1 MAKKVQSI
9 FVQLVGGWNR
19 FWFEF
24 DASSQLALF
33 RPAFAILM
41 FFFALSRTPD
51 LKMFFSSQGIMPTLL
66 MADSPEVH
74 FRFSILTAYDSMGLI
89 WIIHVALLSS
99 CLLLAFNI
107 FPRAAAIVAFLCH
120 VTFLNRN
127 MAVIYGV
134 DTISAFYLFY
144 LCFMDYRTRAVTSPD
159 FQSMLGSAAMRL
171 AQIQLCIVY
180 GYSGL
185 NKVQGAAWWKGEALW
200 YILSNPQ
207 MAHLNFSW
215 ISHFPVIVV
224 VATYSTLFWEVYF
237 PALVWVPK
245 MRYPALIGG
254 VLLHIGIGIVMGLTS
269 FALMMVILYMM
280 FLRAEDAD
288 KIAQC
293 VKNAMNRLILRKVSL
308 TTADQSIV

>member
-1 MAKKVQSI
+1 MISNTIQKVTA
-9 FVQLVGGWNR
+9 GWNR
-19 FWFEF
+19 FWFEY
-24 DASSQLALF
+24 DATSQLALF
-33 RPAFAILM
+33 RPVFAILM

-51 LKMFFSSQGIMPTLL
+51 LKMFFSNQGILPSIV

-74 FRFSILTAYDSMGLI
+74 FRFSILTLHDSMGLI
-89 WIIHVALLSS
+89 WIVHIALLSS
-99 CLLLAFNI
+99 LLLLAFNI
-107 FPRAAAIVAFLCH
+107 FPRAAAAVAFLCH

-127 MAVIYGV
+127 MAVVYGV
-134 DTISAFYLFY
+134 DTISAFFLLYLS
-144 LCFMDYRTRAVTSPD
+144 FMDYRPRSLIPREAD

-171 AQIQLCIVY
+171 SQIQLCIVY

-200 YILSNPQ
+200 YVLSNPQ
-207 MAHLNFSW
+207 ISHINFSW
-215 ISHFPVIVV
+215 ISHFPVLIVI
-224 VATYSTLFWEVYF
+224 ATYSTLFWEVYF

-254 VLLHIGIGIVMGLTS
+254 VLLHIGIGVVMGLTS
-269 FALMMVILYMM
+269 FALMMMALYML

-293 VKNAMNRLILRKVSL
+293 VKKALEKAIPRKVSIQA
-308 TTADQSIV
+308 ADQSIV